1 MGPSW
6 KELPAI
12 VRFALFGTLGLN
24 VEERP
29 VTIDELIEAYK
40 AGKLL
45 EVFGTGTAATISL
58 IKELRYKDFVMNFDV
73 STWKITPALKEKL
86 TDIREGKIEDP
97 YGWMVQI

>member
-1 MGPSW
+1 M
-6 KELPAI
+6 I
-12 VRFALFGTLGLN
+12 RDLGYDL
-24 VEERP
+24 EERP

-58 IKELRYKDFVMNFDV
+58 IRELRYKDFIMEFDV
-73 STWKITPALKEKL
+73 STWKLTPALKQKL
-86 TDIREGKIEDP
+86 TAIREGKIEDP